1 MSPIKIRITSI
12 ATISSCFVAVVAIQ
26 IALGADTS
34 NSPAQTEAPGVT
46 QTSERAASPVSPE
59 AAPTTS
65 PAAAGSATEEPVVV
79 TGSELEESRLQISL
93 EAGTS
98 TYTITD
104 EQINTIAQGENTSFN
119 KVLTRVPGVSD
130 DTYGAIHFRNED
142 PYYRYYINGT
152 LLPSGINGFSQDI
165 FTRSV
170 ASLTVMVG
178 ALSAQY
184 PEGNYGL
191 VDIRTKTGESLSGG
205 TATFYGGSYTTLQP
219 SFSFGS
225 FSQGTDVYFSG
236 SYLHNALGLE
246 NPTSQTSAIHDD
258 TDQYRAVAYLS
269 HQFQNSGRLSLF
281 FSAAYQDYE
290 IPNTPDQMPG
300 FDFSQTNLADVNIN
314 SSKLNETQNEQTYWG
329 IIAYQQTVGDF
340 SFQLSQVNR
349 WSTVTFNPDISGD
362 LFFNGVAARVHEF
375 IMTTGIQAD
384 VSYQWGDAHV
394 VRAGLVADTQRA
406 GANNNSFVYAID
418 PVTGNAVGNPIEID
432 DEHSKRAYDY
442 GVYLQDQ
449 WQFSEKLT
457 LNYGL
462 RFEGVQAY
470 TRANALCPR
479 LNIVYQL
486 DKDTALH
493 AGYARYFDPP
503 QLLNVSPGAVRRFDG
518 TTNASDQDTN
528 DPVKVE
534 KSHYFDTG
542 IDREIT
548 RGFKV
553 GLDAYYK
560 IAKDQID
567 DGQFGAANISSPYNY
582 REASMYGAEL
592 SADYVRGPLSAFLNF
607 SVSDSWGKGI
617 VSSQFEF
624 DADELAAINKE
635 SVRFDQQQ
643 FYMASAG
650 IAYRWMDS
658 VFHLDA
664 LYGDGIRA
672 GFINKSKLQPYYPV
686 NLGVEHHFKL
696 HSAGDFAI
704 RFDVTNLFDQVYIL
718 NDGTGI
724 GEGAVKYGHRR
735 ALYGGISYSF

>member
-1 MSPIKIRITSI
+1 MHGYRTTGLFCCIL
-12 ATISSCFVAVVAIQ
+12 
-26 IALGADTS
+26 AL
-34 NSPAQTEAPGVT
+34 APLPVLT
-46 QTSERAASPVSPE
+46 QTSDRDASFVSPE
-59 AAPTTS
+59 ATPATS
-65 PAAAGSATEEPVVV
+65 PAAAGSASSEPVVV
-79 TGSELEESRLQISL
+79 TGSELEENRLQISL

-98 TYTITD
+98 TYTIND
-104 EQINTIAQGENTSFN
+104 QQIDTIAQGENTSFN

-165 FTRSV
+165 YTRSV
-170 ASLTVMVG
+170 ASLTVKVG
-178 ALSAQY
+178 ALSAEY

-191 VDIRTKTGESLSGG
+191 VDIRTKTGASLSGG

-219 SFSFGS
+219 SFSFGAS
-225 FSQGTDVYFSG
+225 SQGTDVYFSG
-236 SYLHNALGLE
+236 SYLHDALGLE
-246 NPTSQTSAIHDD
+246 NPTPRTSAIHDD
-258 TDQYRAVAYLS
+258 TDQYRGLAYLS
-269 HQFQNSGRLSLF
+269 HQFQNSGRLSLI
-281 FSAAYQDYE
+281 FSGASADYE
-290 IPNTPDQMPG
+290 IPNTPGQVPA
-300 FDFSQTNLADVNIN
+300 FDFSETNLAGARIN

-329 IIAYQQTVGDF
+329 IISYQQTVGDF

-349 WSTVTFNPDISGD
+349 WSTVAFDPDIRGD
-362 LFFNGVAARVHEF
+362 LFFSGVAARVREF
-375 IMTTGIQAD
+375 IITNGIQAD
-384 VSYQWGDAHV
+384 LTYQWGDAHV
-394 VRAGLVADTQRA
+394 VRAGVVADTQRA
-406 GANNNSFVYAID
+406 GANNNSFVYVID
-418 PVTGNAVGNPIEID
+418 PITGNPVGNPIEID
-432 DEHSKRAYDY
+432 DQHSKRVYDY

-449 WQFSEKLT
+449 WQLSEKVT

-470 TRANALCPR
+470 THDNALCPR

-486 DKDTALH
+486 DKDTAIH

-503 QLLNVSPGAVRRFDG
+503 QLLTVTPGTVRRFDG

-534 KSHYFDTG
+534 KSHYFDAG

-553 GLDAYYK
+553 GLDTYYK

-567 DGQFGAANISSPYNY
+567 DGQFGAANISTPYNY

-592 SADYVRGPLSAFLNF
+592 SADYIRGPLSAFLNF
-607 SVSDSWGKGI
+607 SVSDSWAKGI

-624 DADELAAINKE
+624 DADELAAIKRE
-635 SVRFDQQQ
+635 SVRLDQQQ
-643 FYMASAG
+643 FYTASAG
-650 IAYRWMDS
+650 VAYRWMDS

-664 LYGDGIRA
+664 LYGDGIRG
-672 GFINKSKLQPYYPV
+672 GFINKSKLQHYYPV

-696 HSAGDFAI
+696 HSGGDLAI
-704 RFDVTNLFDQVYIL
+704 RFDVTNLFDQVYVL